1 MKTRTIIAFANAFG
15 ICLNVLALSICALAT
30 SSAWAADWT
39 LSENT
44 TLTEDM
50 TVDALTVD
58 SGVTLDLNGY
68 KLTCTSLSGEGT
80 ITSPGEDL
88 TTSGGTCAMASP
100 SAVHAGSVAALFDD
114 EGQTSYST
122 SHRIILNQNNND
134 HKLPLMVDYDFGD
147 GNAKVVN
154 AYKIWAAW
162 SKRAPKAWTLYGSNN
177 SSAYGAASDDGWV
190 EIDSHIGETSWTQ
203 GDSNITPEGHIY
215 FCDNSTAY
223 RYYRLKVTAHN
234 GQQYFEMVQLEYFK
248 AGELHLN
255 VASGSAAWPASI
267 TFSGNVKVVKEG
279 EGTLA
284 ASGDLN
290 IDEGAL
296 VVKSGA
302 VTVGGVMNI
311 GNASGKTAAVQI
323 DGGTLTVNTTANEA
337 IKVGGNGTGTL
348 TINGGTMSS
357 TRDTYLAYESGSA
370 GTLNLNG
377 GTLVTRRVL
386 TKYGSSRTLNFNGG
400 TLKTTAAVS
409 SNGVIANGVTVNVGE
424 RGGAI
429 DSGNSSD
436 ATSGSRVFVAAAL
449 GQAGDTGAMTFM
461 GGKTINVEGA
471 VNYTGG
477 TIVELGTKIVA
488 NATTARDRILANL
501 VVDGSTKSA
510 DENDI
515 VVFECSAGGVTADNV
530 TFRNCGTGTTKKV
543 SEGGTQIL
551 VDFKAAWATIS
562 DNTTWSALETA
573 AGGAPATDA
582 RVIIEANSDCQLT
595 IDKDVT
601 VGQIAFTGT
610 GAVTLSVASGKTL
623 TTGDITGAGGILNN
637 GTIVK
642 TGSGMVSWP
651 FDNNSAGITQIDAG
665 IVKVAS
671 VANDDKKTYGF
682 RPDDTTQQLIDVK
695 AGATFDMNGK
705 ENFIPAVRLAKGA
718 HFVNTGS
725 TIGYRAKQAVQLILD
740 GDADVS
746 TAGGEF
752 GLIAPSSE
760 ETRLDLGANT
770 LTISGSKV
778 FRLKNTTITG
788 TGTINVTGGTLTF
801 PDYASSTGNDCTV
814 AIDAGGSMLLGD
826 GSSLTVKNF
835 TNGNTI
841 LTTKIGTLTVTGT
854 LTPGNE
860 IPKLTLSDGATV
872 KASATVTQVVSTTF
886 SATGACTIDASAITK
901 EQLDAATD
909 QRIPVLT
916 VPTANKGG
924 TWTVDNA
931 PVADARAKWVDDGDD
946 TSTLYLCKP
955 HGMMIIFR

>member
-39 LSENT
+39 VSENT

-58 SGVTLDLNGY
+58 SGVMLDLNGY

-114 EGQTSYST
+114 VGQTAYST

-234 GQQYFEMVQLEYFK
+234 GQQYFEMVQLEYFN

-255 VASGSAAWPASI
+255 VASDSAEWPASI

-290 IDEGAL
+290 IDEGTL
-296 VVKSGA
+296 VVKSG
-302 VTVGGVMNI
+302 VVRVGGFMNI

-357 TRDTYLAYESGSA
+357 TRDAYLAWESGSA

-386 TKYGSSRTLNFNGG
+386 KNSGSSRTLNFNGG
-400 TLKTTAAVS
+400 TLKTTAVVQQ
-409 SNGVIANGVTVNVGE
+409 NGVIATGVTVNVGE

-429 DSGNSSD
+429 DSGNLSD

-449 GQAGDTGAMTFM
+449 GQTGDTGAMTFK

-477 TIVELGTKIVA
+477 TTVELGTRIVA
-488 NATTARDRILANL
+488 NATARDNILAKL
-501 VVDGSTKSA
+501 VVDGNTKSA

-515 VVFECSAGGVTADNV
+515 VVFEYSAGGVTADNV
-530 TFRNCGTGTTKKV
+530 TFRNCGTGTTAKV

-642 TGSGMVSWP
+642 TGSGEVSWP
-651 FDNNSAGITQIDAG
+651 FDNNSTGITQIDAG

-671 VANDDKKTYGF
+671 VANDGKTKYGF

-814 AIDAGGSMLLGD
+814 AISAGGSMLLGD

-886 SATGACTIDASAITK
+886 SAPGTITIDASAITK

-909 QRIPVLT
+909 QRMPVLT

>member
-1 MKTRTIIAFANAFG
+1 MKTPTKRTTRRIAAS
-15 ICLNVLALSICALAT
+15 LAIAVVAT
-30 SSAWAADWT
+30 SATLPTWAADWT
-39 LSENT
+39 VSEST

-58 SGVTLDLNGY
+58 SGVTLDLAGY
-68 KLTCTSLSGEGT
+68 KLTCTSLAGEGT
-80 ITSPGEDL
+80 ITSLGEDL

-100 SAVHAGSVAALFDD
+100 TAVHGGNVAALFDD
-114 EGQTSYST
+114 VGQTSYST
-122 SHRIILNQNNND
+122 SHRIILNQNNDNQ
-134 HKLPLMVDYDFGD
+134 KLPLRVDYDFGD

-248 AGELHLN
+248 SGELHLN
-255 VASGSAAWPASI
+255 VASDSAEWPASI

-284 ASGDLN
+284 ASGGLN
-290 IDEGAL
+290 VNEGTL

-302 VTVGGVMNI
+302 VTVSGAYMYI
-311 GNASGKTAAVQI
+311 GNASGKTAEVQV
-323 DGGTLTVNTTANEA
+323 DGGTLSVDQRLVVSNT
-337 IKVGGNGTGTL
+337 GTGTL
-348 TINGGTMSS
+348 TINGGTVTVNSGN
-357 TRDTYLAYESGSA
+357 DTYIADGASSV
-370 GTLNLNG
+370 GTINLNG

-386 TKYGSSRTLNFNGG
+386 KNNNAATRILNFNGG
-400 TLKTTAAVS
+400 TLKTTTAVS
-409 SNGVIANGVTVNVGE
+409 MNGVIANGVTVNVGE

-436 ATSGSRVFVAAAL
+436 ATSNPRVFVAAAL
-449 GQAGDTGAMTFM
+449 GQTGDTGAMTFK

-477 TIVELGTKIVA
+477 TIVELGTRIVA
-488 NATTARDRILANL
+488 NATARDNILAKL

-515 VVFECSAGGVTADNV
+515 VVFEYSAGGVTADNV
-530 TFRNCGTGTTKKV
+530 TFRNCGTGTTAKV

-610 GAVTLSVASGKTL
+610 GAVTLSVASGNTL
-623 TTGDITGAGGILNN
+623 TTGDITGVGGILNN

-642 TGSGMVSWP
+642 TGSGEVSWP
-651 FDNNSAGITQIDAG
+651 FDNNSTGITRIDAG
-665 IVKVAS
+665 TVKVAS
-671 VANDDKKTYGF
+671 VANTDKTTYGF
-682 RPDDTTQQLIDVK
+682 WPDDTDQQLIDVK

-705 ENFIPAVRLAKGA
+705 NNFIPSVRLAEGA
-718 HFVNTGS
+718 HFVNTGT
-725 TIGYRAKQAVQLILD
+725 TIGYRAKQTVQLILE

-746 TAGGEF
+746 TTGGDF
-752 GLIAPSSE
+752 GLIAPESK
-760 ETRLDLGANT
+760 ETRLDLGSNT
-770 LTISGSKV
+770 LTIKGSNT
-778 FRLKNTTITG
+778 FRLKNTTISG
-788 TGTINVTGGTLTF
+788 AGTINVTGGTLTI
-801 PDYASSTGNDCTV
+801 PDDGPSTGNACTV
-814 AIDAGGSMLLGD
+814 IIGAGVTLNLGD
-826 GSSLTVKNF
+826 RSSLTVKDF
-835 TNGNTI
+835 TNGGTI
-841 LTTKIGTLTVTGT
+841 ATTKSGTLTVTGT
-854 LTPGNE
+854 LTPGNA

-872 KASATVTQVVSTTF
+872 KASATTVQTVSTTF
-886 SATGACTIDASAITK
+886 SASGTVYIGASEIAKAD
-901 EQLDAATD
+901 LDAATD
-909 QRIPVLT
+909 QRIAVLT
-916 VPTANKGG
+916 VPSSYDHTGVFWDVKDAQ
-924 TWTVDNA
+924 VDGC
-931 PVADARAKWVDDGDD
+931 RAKWFDDDGG
-946 TSTLYLCKP
+946 TTKTLYLCKP
-955 HGMMIIFR
+955 TGLIIIFR